1 MAEELQK
8 PRVPLAGRLGE
19 ILSQDRTDRAR
30 FREAQAADGVILV
43 VVTADSE
50 SLPFL
55 NEVLPALAHERGL
68 GYAHTILDELDE
80 IPRQKLARAQL
91 VLFDLPGQAERTR
104 DVVRQ
109 VRAARKRLIFT
120 AHSQNDVPRNYTH
133 IPCAVYDPNE
143 PAQTYFL
150 RKVAEGLA
158 GPQAVRSNRTA
169 AATGRKRG
177 RPAKSSRG

>member
-1 MAEELQK
+1 MAEEVRK
-8 PRVPLAGRLGE
+8 ERPRLAGRLGE

-30 FREAQAADGVILV
+30 FREQQAAEGVILAV
-43 VVTADSE
+43 VAADSA

-55 NEVLPALAHERGL
+55 NEHLPALAHERGL
-68 GYAHTILDELDE
+68 GYLHTILDELDE

-91 VLFDLPGQAERTR
+91 ILFDLPGQVERTR

-133 IPCAVYDPNE
+133 IPCAVYNPNE
-143 PAQTYFL
+143 PAQVYFL

-158 GPQAVRSNRTA
+158 GPAQARPRTGA
-169 AATGRKRG
+169 AAAKKRG
-177 RPAKSSRG
+177 RPTNKRA